1 LSCVDSHRRHAAVQ
15 LSITQRP
22 SNARRGMDAPSGRYG
37 FAEAMKNPATFRRNS
52 AAIGLLTSAV
62 LTTISV
68 MASPVFPSGYQERL
82 AAISSGGPIGAVT
95 FTLAQL
101 PFLAGVLGIGH
112 LLRGRAPILSN
123 VGTSLAV
130 LGAFGH
136 SVGGGLAMAYLAMAA
151 DEQHWVAHAAVM
163 ENIESGPAVAFMAMG
178 LLGTVFGILLLA
190 IGLWRAKVAPRW
202 VAPFLAAFLVVAFA
216 GSAVSDRAEQLSLVL
231 YLPAFA
237 ALAVTVWRSPIES
250 WRSGVDGGVRTGVL
264 AAETVH

>member
-1 LSCVDSHRRHAAVQ
+1 
-15 LSITQRP
+15 
-22 SNARRGMDAPSGRYG
+22 MDAPRGGYA
-37 FAEAMKNPATFRRNS
+37 FAEAMKNPAAFRRNS

-68 MASPVFPSGYQERL
+68 MASPAFPSGYQERL
-82 AAISSGGPIGAVT
+82 AAINAGGSIGAVT

-112 LLRGRAPILSN
+112 LLRGHAPILSN

-130 LGAFGH
+130 IGAFGH

-151 DEQHWVAHAAVM
+151 DEQHRAAHAAVM
-163 ENIESGPAVAFMAMG
+163 QYIESGPAVAFMAMG
-178 LLGTVFGILLLA
+178 LLGTVFGILLFA
-190 IGLWRAKVAPRW
+190 FGLWRTKVSPRW
-202 VAPFLAAFLVVAFA
+202 VAPFLVAFLLVAFA
-216 GSAVSDRAEQLSLVL
+216 GSAVSERAEHLSLVL

-250 WRSGVDGGVRTGVL
+250 WRSGVDCGVRTGAL
-264 AAETVH
+264 AAQTVR